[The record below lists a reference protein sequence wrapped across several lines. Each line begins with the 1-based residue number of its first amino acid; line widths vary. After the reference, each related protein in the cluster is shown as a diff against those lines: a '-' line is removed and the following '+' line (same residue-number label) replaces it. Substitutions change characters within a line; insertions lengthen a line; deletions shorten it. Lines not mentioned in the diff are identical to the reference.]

1 MAKLT
6 RRGFIGRTSAGAVA
20 LGALAAPGLVAA
32 AQAAGPVGTHTP
44 AQAGELHEPLM
55 AHVRNVAIGE
65 VVLLVGTREVVVHD
79 HELVRRLVKAAR
91 S

>member
-6 RRGFIGRTSAGAVA
+6 RRGFIGQTSAGAVA

-32 AQAAGPVGTHTP
+32 AQAAGPVGTHT
-44 AQAGELHEPLM
+44 AAGEPNEPLM
-55 AHVRNVAIGE
+55 AHVRNASTGE
-65 VVLLVGTREVVVHD
+65 VALLVGTREVVVHD